1 MVIPQLKVIKMPTHK
16 SPLVLGKELVQFLD
30 EHRGEKS
37 RNAFI
42 VQIIREYKALLAS
55 GIVTEAGVAV

>member
-1 MVIPQLKVIKMPTHK
+1 MTTHK

-42 VQIIREYKALLAS
+42 VQIIKEYKALLAA
-55 GIVTEAGVAV
+55 GIVTEAGVAA